1 MRRAGSFLIGD
12 RDSDMRAAAAAG
24 IAGRLYQGGDLA
36 DFVRRLLAAD
46 GTGISGGGEDADR

>member
-1 MRRAGSFLIGD
+1 MGSGLAFVEFALLEKPAD
-12 RDSDMRAAAAAG
+12 VSVVE
-24 IAGRLYQGGDLA
+24 GDLA